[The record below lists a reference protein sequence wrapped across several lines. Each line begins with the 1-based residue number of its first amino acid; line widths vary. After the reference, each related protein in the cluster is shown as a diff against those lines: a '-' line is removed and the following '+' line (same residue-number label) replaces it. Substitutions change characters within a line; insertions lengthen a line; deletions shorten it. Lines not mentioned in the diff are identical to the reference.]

1 MAHETLTKASTGF
14 PLRLYPP
21 LWFLIFALS
30 AVALARLLP
39 MTIDLPLPTTAVA
52 LGLLLGGGILASWA
66 ALLFKRHR
74 TTVHPYAEA
83 SRLVTRGPYRVTRNP
98 MYVGLLMTLVALGL
112 WQQSLSALALA
123 PLFVFVINRC
133 NILPEERRLTALFG
147 DEYRVYRMRTRRWL
161 W

>member
-1 MAHETLTKASTGF
+1 MAHETLSKQTTGF

-39 MTIDLPLPTTAVA
+39 ITFDLPLLAKPLA
-52 LGLLLGGGILASWA
+52 LLLLSGGGVLALWA

-98 MYVGLLMTLVALGL
+98 MYVGLLLTLVALGL
-112 WQQSLSALALA
+112 WLQSLSALALV

-133 NILPEERRLTALFG
+133 NILPEERRLTDLFG
-147 DEYRVYRMRTRRWL
+147 DEYRVYRMHTRRWL